1 MEATKGDNVM
11 VDIPQLPHVTNLEL
25 DFRSL
30 NNHIFGACVSSILAR
45 CSNLQHLSL
54 GINKSYI
61 RRCGD
66 VCCIC
71 GCVGSWKEDKISLDH
86 LREVEFNGFSGQE
99 CHDMAH
105 LLLLNSPALQR
116 MSVVVEVSGDISW
129 DDSSDD
135 ESPPCKK
142 EIMETSVL
150 TLPHPRGKWRARAS
164 ANEAT
169 SEYEWT
175 PRP

>member
-1 MEATKGDNVM
+1 MEVTKGDNVM

-25 DFRSL
+25 DFRSP
-30 NNHIFGACVSSILAR
+30 NNHIFGACVSSILVR

-54 GINKSYI
+54 GINKF
-61 RRCGD
+61 R
-66 VCCIC
+66 CCIC
-71 GCVGSWKEDKISLDH
+71 GCVGSWKEHNISLDH
-86 LREVEFNGFSGQE
+86 LREVDFNGYAGQE

-105 LLLLNSPALQR
+105 LLLLNSPAIQR
-116 MSVVVEVSGDISW
+116 MIVVVEASGEISC

-135 ESPPCKK
+135 ESPPCKR
-142 EIMETSVL
+142 ETMETSVS
-150 TLPHPRGKWRARAS
+150 TLPHPRGKWRACAP

-175 PRP
+175 LGP